1 MTDKY
6 DKKIIHPLS
15 PPNPSP
21 SPPNFKDS
29 DDLNQSG
36 NGGIGHSD
44 DNNTETPATNVD
56 DLNSDDKML
65 GEEDDVVDEREN
77 LVNSQQNQLPQSS
90 EAQKQPA
97 SVDQPNDQ
105 SMESEPVKQEAA
117 ILATPAT
124 MEPAPAPPP
133 EPDMN
138 NLPQDPMPKHQ
149 NKFALNTIK
158 NIKRLKDAGPFLKP
172 VDTVRLNVPLYYN
185 FIPRPMDLSTIERK
199 INVNAYE
206 TSEEFIDDFNLMVN
220 NCIKFNGEN
229 APISKMGKNIQAY
242 FEKHVL
248 NFPPKLL
255 NDQDVT
261 TKRRIESGSNQTA
274 LSKIPPPSSVAS
286 SRPKRN
292 VHPPKPKELPYD
304 IRPRKKKFATELRF
318 CNQVLKELMN
328 KKHYNYNFPFLQP
341 VDAVALNIPNYNE
354 IIKEPMDL
362 STVQTKLS
370 NNQYENGD
378 EFARD
383 VKLIFHNC
391 YIFNPEGTDVNM
403 MGHKLEELFD
413 KKWVNK
419 PVAKDTPTHSEL
431 EMLDEDSEDDSEI
444 DESVLSTVPAI
455 KFLEDQLLRMTKE
468 LEKLK
473 QDHLIKLREQKEMKR
488 RQRLSKKGRGK
499 YGKKHSARDQSG
511 GKSKKIKLVPQIQ
524 VTYEMKKQVSEMV
537 PNLNE
542 KKLQQFIKIIKD
554 DVELN
559 DEEEVEL
566 DMDQLEDKTIL
577 KLHNFLFEG
586 SSKAKSKRAELSTN
600 SDKLKQLKNQLSLF
614 EDNHPQRLVES
625 SDDDDDMS
633 SESSE
638 EE

>member
-1 MTDKY
+1 MADKY
-6 DKKIIHPLS
+6 ENKIVHPLS

-21 SPPNFKDS
+21 SPPNFKDTDELPRNES
-29 DDLNQSG
+29 SN
-36 NGGIGHSD
+36 GHSD
-44 DNNTETPATNVD
+44 DNTETPATNID

-65 GEEDDVVDEREN
+65 EDP
-77 LVNSQQNQLPQSS
+77 VNSQQPPQ
-90 EAQKQPA
+90 EQKE
-97 SVDQPNDQ
+97 V
-105 SMESEPVKQEAA
+105 
-117 ILATPAT
+117 LATPET
-124 MEPAPAPPP
+124 MVPAPAPPP

-138 NLPQDPMPKHQ
+138 NLPQDPLPKHQ

-172 VDTVRLNVPLYYN
+172 VDTVKLNIPLYYN
-185 FIPRPMDLSTIERK
+185 FIKRPMDLSTIERK
-199 INVNAYE
+199 INASAYE
-206 TSEEFIDDFNLMVN
+206 TPEQFIDDFNLMVG
-220 NCIKFNGEN
+220 NCIRFNGEDS
-229 APISKMGKNIQAY
+229 PISKMAKNIQAY
-242 FEKHVL
+242 FEKHVM
-248 NFPPKLL
+248 NFPPKFV
-255 NDQDVT
+255 NDQDLT
-261 TKRRIESGSNQTA
+261 TKRRIESNSNQIAAT
-274 LSKIPPPSSVAS
+274 PPPPPNSVAS

-292 VHPPKPKELPYD
+292 IHPPKPKELPYD

-341 VDAVALNIPNYNE
+341 VDPIALNIPNYHE
-354 IIKEPMDL
+354 IITQPMDL
-362 STVQTKLS
+362 STVQSKLS

-378 EFARD
+378 EFAAD
-383 VKLIFHNC
+383 VKLIFQNC
-391 YIFNPEGTDVNM
+391 YKFNPEGTDVNM
-403 MGHKLEELFD
+403 MGHKLEEIFD

-419 PVAKDTPTHSEL
+419 PVPKDTPPNSEAESL
-431 EMLDEDSEDDSEI
+431 EDESEDDNNSEV

-455 KFLEDQLLRMTKE
+455 KFLEDQLIRMTAE
-468 LEKLK
+468 LDKLK
-473 QDHLIKLREQKEMKR
+473 QDHLRKLKQQKEQRR
-488 RQRLSKKGRGK
+488 RQRHAKHSKGSRSKH
-499 YGKKHSARDQSG
+499 GKKHQAKDQLYG
-511 GKSKKIKLVPQIQ
+511 GKSKKIKLVPQVQ

-577 KLHNFLFEG
+577 KLHNFLFDSNGKIGKGKKMEV
-586 SSKAKSKRAELSTN
+586 SSN

-614 EDNHPQRLVES
+614 EDNQPQRIVES
-625 SDDDDDMS
+625 SDDDDLS